1 MAKAIMIQGT
11 MSNAGKSFLTAA
23 LLRIFKQD
31 GYRCAPFKSQNMALN
46 SYITREGLEIGR
58 AQAMQAEAAGVE
70 PSVSMNPILLKPT
83 TDMGSQVIVNGEVFR
98 DMEAAD
104 YYQHKAALLPYVME
118 AYRTLE
124 RQYDI
129 IVIEGAGSPVEL
141 NLKKD
146 DFVNMGM
153 AKLVKAPV
161 LLVGDIDRGGIFAQL
176 LGTLS
181 LLEKDELAL
190 VKGLLVNKFRGDSS
204 LFADGVRILEERG
217 EKPVA
222 GVVPCIRCDI
232 DEEDSLSGK
241 LEEHSGGII
250 DIAVIRFRK
259 ISNFT
264 DFDVFSQYEGVT
276 VRYVSRVD
284 QLKEPDLIL
293 LPGTKNTI
301 SDLKWLRESGL
312 EAAVKKCVSAG
323 TPVFGVCGG
332 YQMLG
337 QKVSDPEFAEEG
349 GEIRG
354 MGLLDMETVFHKEK
368 TRTRIKGKIH
378 SVNGFFSCLSGAAF
392 EGYEIHMGRTQ
403 TREDALATLEDGRM
417 DGAFHGNVY
426 GSYVHG
432 IFDSKEVSGR
442 MVQAL
447 YQTKGLKYGGTAI
460 DRKAYKET
468 QYEILADGVRQSV
481 DMDLI
486 YRILKEG
493 V

>member
-1 MAKAIMIQGT
+1 MIQGT

-46 SYITREGLEIGR
+46 SYITKEGLEIGR

-70 PSVSMNPILLKPT
+70 PAVCMNPILLKPT
-83 TDMGSQVIVNGEVFR
+83 TDMGSQVIVNGEVLR

-104 YYQHKAALLPYVME
+104 YFRQKASLLPYVQE
-118 AYRTLE
+118 AYRTLDC
-124 RQYDI
+124 QYDI

-153 AKLVKAPV
+153 AKLAKAPV

-190 VKGLLVNKFRGDSS
+190 VKGLLVNKFRGDTA

-217 EKPVA
+217 GKPVV

-241 LEEHSGGII
+241 LADSRDGII
-250 DIAVIRFRK
+250 DIVVIRLPK

-264 DFDVFSQYEGVT
+264 DFDVFSQYKGVT
-276 VRYVSRVD
+276 VRYVSKVE

-301 SDLKWLRESGL
+301 SDLRWLRSSGL
-312 EAAVKKCVSAG
+312 EAAVKKCVAG
-323 TPVFGVCGG
+323 GVPLFGICGG

-337 QKVSDPEFAEEG
+337 QKISDPEHAEG
-349 GEIRG
+349 GGELRG
-354 MGLLDMETVFHKEK
+354 MELLNMETVFRKKK
-368 TRTRIKGKIH
+368 TRTRITGRIQA
-378 SVNGFFSCLSGAAF
+378 VEGFFSCLSGAEF
-392 EGYEIHMGRTQ
+392 EGYEIHMGE
-403 TREDALATLEDGRM
+403 TRMRERAFAALADGRA
-417 DGAFHGNVY
+417 DGACRGNIY

-432 IFDSKEVSGR
+432 LFDSKEVAGR

-447 YQTKGLKYGGTAI
+447 YRAKGLIYGGAAI

-468 QYEILADGVRQSV
+468 QYELLADAVRQSI
-481 DMDLI
+481 DMELV
-486 YRILKEG
+486 YRILEEG